1 MKHFEEH
8 KDALNKEIQQFTS
21 TLSALLP
28 RYKLLLEQEELTQA
42 ELQELGNIEHYL
54 IEVYAQLNV
63 LKEKLEK
70 ELFGNPL
77 DTLLK
82 LKQKAVEGDTHSAQK
97 LEKLREMFQDSR
109 QSNSW
114 INWN

>member
-42 ELQELGNIEHYL
+42 ELQELGNIE
-54 IEVYAQLNV
+54 Q
-63 LKEKLEK
+63 
-70 ELFGNPL
+70 
-77 DTLLK
+77 
-82 LKQKAVEGDTHSAQK
+82 
-97 LEKLREMFQDSR
+97 
-109 QSNSW
+109 
-114 INWN
+114 